1 MHFFRNIY
9 FGFRAYWRAI
19 QFIKEHKLY
28 WYILIP
34 AVLMLAIYKVGEKI
48 QFHEVAIQ
56 TETMNDIVWSML
68 HMLFEISIALL
79 LMKFAKY
86 LVVIL
91 LSPLLSFL
99 SQKCEKI
106 LTGKSYSFDFNQLF
120 RDVKRGLQIATRNI
134 MWEYFF
140 FLIIYIAAFIGWDE
154 PQKAPIFYLTFV
166 IGFFYYGF
174 SFIDYVNERL
184 RLNVDESILFVRK
197 HRGLAIAIGSIYS
210 ILILVPVDLG
220 VLFTT
225 KAFEN
230 GFLNGLGTYLFHLF
244 LWICASCAP
253 ILAIVASTLA
263 MNDIV
268 NLKNN
273 IYSQK

>member
-1 MHFFRNIY
+1 
-9 FGFRAYWRAI
+9 
-19 QFIKEHKLY
+19 
-28 WYILIP
+28 
-34 AVLMLAIYKVGEKI
+34 MLGIYKLGEKI

-56 TETMNDIVWSML
+56 TETMNEIVWSML
-68 HMLFEISIALL
+68 RMLFEISIALL

-99 SQKCEKI
+99 SIKCEKI
-106 LTGKSYSFDFNQLF
+106 ITGNSYSFNLKQLVN
-120 RDVKRGLQIATRNI
+120 DVKRGLQIATRNI

-140 FLIIYIAAFIGWDE
+140 FLIIYIAALIGWDE
-154 PQKAPIFYLTFV
+154 PQKAPIFYITFA

-184 RLNVDESILFVRK
+184 RLNIDESILFVRR
-197 HRGLAIAIGSIYS
+197 HRGLAISIGSIYS

-225 KAFEN
+225 KAFQYGFFN
-230 GFLNGLGTYLFHLF
+230 GIGTYLFHFF
-244 LWICASCAP
+244 LWFCASCAP

-263 MNDIV
+263 MNDLV
-268 NLKNN
+268 NLKDN

>member
-9 FGFRAYWRAI
+9 FGFRAYWRAM
-19 QFIKEHKLY
+19 QFIKKHKLY

-34 AVLMLAIYKVGEKI
+34 AVLMLGIYKLGEKI
-48 QFHEVAIQ
+48 QFHEVVIQ
-56 TETMNDIVWSML
+56 TESMNDIVWSML
-68 HMLFEISIALL
+68 RMLFEISIALL

-106 LTGKSYSFDFNQLF
+106 LTGNSYSFNFNQLV
-120 RDVKRGLQIATRNI
+120 RDVKRGLQIAIRNI

-140 FLIIYIAAFIGWDE
+140 FLIIYLVALTGWDE

-197 HRGLAIAIGSIYS
+197 HRGLAISIGSIYS

-220 VLFTT
+220 VLFTA

-230 GFLNGLGTYLFHLF
+230 GFFNGLGTYLFHLF